1 MRQNSVRLGFV
12 FVVGWL
18 PWVLPVGGVR
28 VCLRGCGCICCI
40 YSTFQ
45 RWDGEEARVNKGAA
59 MMKQKESNT
68 VEFFFRSNKQR
79 VGNVWSV
86 CEGEEGGVNRL
97 NNRGIISELFHCCL
111 LSSRSLCLG
120 VGVGNKDKTSLSA
133 LQPCHGQCVMPN
145 WTHTQSQSGHILLH
159 TGVSTIQQMSRLFVV
174 ESFIA

>member
-1 MRQNSVRLGFV
+1 MRRWRSQSEQGGSHDEAKRKQHC
-12 FVVGWL
+12 
-18 PWVLPVGGVR
+18 WV
-28 VCLRGCGCICCI
+28 
-40 YSTFQ
+40 
-45 RWDGEEARVNKGAA
+45 
-59 MMKQKESNT
+59 
-68 VEFFFRSNKQR
+68 FFRSNKQR

-145 WTHTQSQSGHILLH
+145 SVSVWTHSFTHWSFHNTADVSLVCGRVFYRITLL
-159 TGVSTIQQMSRLFVV
+159 SFKRFLF
-174 ESFIA
+174 SAALALCS